1 MKNFESH
8 LLEQFPENDTLTRQQ
23 IMGMAASL
31 GVDDKTAYKYLN
43 SRIRVDRGVYSMKE
57 GSSPKI
63 ARTPKVLA
71 KGAGIAPK
79 AKVPKAIA
87 TEAPEQRKADC
98 VASAIDDSVFIPE
111 KDPFFIPWGH
121 YKDVKAVIAH
131 GGFFPV
137 LIPGLSGN
145 GKTLMVEQAA
155 AAAGREFIRF
165 QISPETDEDDL
176 LGGFRLVNGETVFQK
191 GPVIKAMEHGA
202 VFLADEIDRGSNK
215 IMCLQGVLEGKP
227 ILIKKTGEI
236 VHPAPGFTIIATA
249 NTKGR
254 GSDDGRYS
262 AATIIDDAFLERFV
276 GTMEQPYPGMA
287 TEHRIVTSQMKRFGL
302 EDEPFVNKLIAWSNI
317 IRKTYEDDGLD
328 EQISTRRLCH
338 IVNAFAVFGSEEK
351 AIGMCIARFDTET
364 KAAFLDLYSKIGDGS
379 VTPVEATD
387 DSQPP
392 SLKDDECPF

>member
-1 MKNFESH
+1 MKNFEH
-8 LLEQFPENDTLTRQQ
+8 RLLEKFPGKTSFTNKEILAAAGTL
-23 IMGMAASL
+23 A
-31 GVDDKTAYKYLN
+31 VDVKIAYKYIN
-43 SRIRVDRGVYSMKE
+43 SRVRISRGVYSIEE
-57 GSSPKI
+57 GSSVKAPSTP
-63 ARTPKVLA
+63 RLPKVIA
-71 KGAGIAPK
+71 KTIGLAPK
-79 AKVPKAIA
+79 ATA
-87 TEAPEQRKADC
+87 TEAPEQRTADC

-121 YKDVKAVIAH
+121 FKDVKEVMSY
-131 GGFFPV
+131 GGFFPI

-202 VFLADEIDRGSNK
+202 VLLVDEVDRGSNK

-227 ILIKKTGEI
+227 VLIKKTGEI
-236 VHPAPGFTIIATA
+236 IHPAPGFTIVATA

-276 GTMEQPYPGMA
+276 ATLEQPYPGKG

-302 EDEPFVNKLIAWSNI
+302 EDNKFFVNKLIAWSDI

-338 IVNAFAVFGSEEK
+338 IVNAFAVFRSEEK

-379 VTPVEATD
+379 ITPVEDVPSAPAT
-387 DSQPP
+387 
-392 SLKDDECPF
+392 KDDGNIPF